1 MDPILQ
7 KLDKA
12 KEHLD
17 LAHTELIEALKIN
30 GPPDLK
36 EGGVF
41 TLLIHEVATEI
52 IKIKSKL

>member
-17 LAHTELIEALKIN
+17 LAYTELIEALKIN
-30 GPPDLK
+30 GSPDLK

-41 TLLIHEVATEI
+41 TLLIHEIATEI